1 MTDRIVAGIDVS
13 KSRLDV
19 HANGDDGGFANG
31 KEGFRALHGWLR
43 ERGVTHVV
51 VEATGRYH
59 RQLHQSLHDRG
70 YIVHVVNPLRARRFA
85 EALGQVAKS
94 DRIDARAL
102 AAFGEV
108 GGLPAAQPKPE
119 ALQELERLLVAREA
133 LVDTR
138 TSLTARIREIG
149 GTTAAAAALKR
160 ALAGIVEEIGVLD
173 AGIATA
179 IDADPGLARRRDI
192 LVSVPGIGP
201 VTAAAL
207 ICWMPELGTLGSRQA
222 AALLGVA
229 PFARDSGTLSG
240 ARRIRGGRRR
250 PRDVLYMAAMTAVC
264 WNPAM
269 KEMYERLTAAGK
281 AHRVALVAVM
291 RKLVILTNVLLRDG
305 RGWSPDA
312 PVTAP
317 S

>member
-1 MTDRIVAGIDVS
+1 MTGASRTERRDSGPCTDGSANAAFVRASLSLEPVAFDAS
-13 KSRLDV
+13 P
-19 HANGDDGGFANG
+19 
-31 KEGFRALHGWLR
+31 
-43 ERGVTHVV
+43 HVV
-51 VEATGRYH
+51 VEATGRFH
-59 RQLHQSLHDRG
+59 RQLHQSLNDRG

-160 ALAGIVEEIGVLD
+160 ALAGI
-173 AGIATA
+173 ATA

-250 PRDVLYMAAMTAVC
+250 HRDVLYMAAMTAIR

-269 KEMYERLTAAGK
+269 RELYERLTAAGK
-281 AHRVALVAVM
+281 AHKVALVAVM
-291 RKLVILTNVLLRDG
+291 RRMVTLTNVLLRDG

-312 PVTAP
+312 PVAAP

>member
-1 MTDRIVAGIDVS
+1 MTGASRTERRDSGPCTDGSANAAFVRASLSLEPVAFDAS
-13 KSRLDV
+13 P
-19 HANGDDGGFANG
+19 
-31 KEGFRALHGWLR
+31 
-43 ERGVTHVV
+43 HVV
-51 VEATGRYH
+51 CEATGRFH

-85 EALGQVAKS
+85 EALGHVAKS

-102 AAFGEV
+102 AAFWEV

-119 ALQELERLLVAREA
+119 ALQALEDLMVARES
-133 LVDTR
+133 LVDMR
-138 TSLTARIREIG
+138 TSLIARIREVG
-149 GTTAAAAALKR
+149 DPDAAAALNR

-207 ICWMPELGTLGSRQA
+207 ICWMPELGTLESRQA

-240 ARRIRGGRRR
+240 VRRIRGGRRR

-281 AHRVALVAVM
+281 AHRIALVAVM
-291 RKLVILTNVLLRDG
+291 RKLVILTNVLPPDG

-312 PVTAP
+312 PVAAP